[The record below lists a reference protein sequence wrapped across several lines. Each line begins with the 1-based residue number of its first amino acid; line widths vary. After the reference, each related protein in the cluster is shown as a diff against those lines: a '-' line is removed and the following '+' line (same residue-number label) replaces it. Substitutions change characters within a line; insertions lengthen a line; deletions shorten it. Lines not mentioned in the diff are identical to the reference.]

1 MRTPSLVFLMPRPR
15 STLLITLV
23 AGTGILLLVAALG
36 LALQRGVG
44 GSATGREDA
53 ALTSAPPFTLTRFDG
68 GTFDFA
74 RENQQPVFV
83 YFWASW
89 CVPCQTEA
97 PIIESLWREYRDR
110 GYVFLGVNMWDQ
122 PEDARQF
129 VSQYRLTFPVVAD
142 EARAVYVEYGVQGLP
157 TAFFVAPGG
166 AVRTKYTGP
175 MDERTLRGLLDEIA
189 PGGRS

>member
-1 MRTPSLVFLMPRPR
+1 MARSRP
-15 STLLITLV
+15 TLLITLAV
-23 AGTGILLLVAALG
+23 GAGLLVLLAALAA
-36 LALQRGVG
+36 ALNSGVG
-44 GSATGREDA
+44 GAGGGRSDA
-53 ALTSAPPFTLTRFDG
+53 AITSAPAFTLAQFDG

-74 RENQQPVFV
+74 RENGDRPVFV

-89 CVPCQTEA
+89 CVPCQAEA
-97 PIIESLWREYRDR
+97 PVIEALWHEYRDR
-110 GYVFLGVNMWDQ
+110 GYVFLGINMWDQ
-122 PEDARQF
+122 PDDARKF

-166 AVRTKYTGP
+166 QVRSQYSGP
-175 MDERTLRGLLDEIA
+175 LDERTLRGLLDEIA

>member
-1 MRTPSLVFLMPRPR
+1 MARPRPA
-15 STLLITLV
+15 LLITLI
-23 AGTGILLLVAALG
+23 AGAGLLLLLG
-36 LALQRGVG
+36 TLAIALQRGVG
-44 GSATGREDA
+44 GSAQGRTETS
-53 ALTSAPPFTLTRFDG
+53 LSSAPGFTLTQFDG

-74 RENQQPVFV
+74 RENQDRPVFI

-97 PIIESLWREYRDR
+97 PVIEALWPEYRDR

-129 VSQYRLTFPVVAD
+129 VRQYRLSFPVVAD

-166 AVRTKYTGP
+166 AVRSQFTGP
-175 MDERTLRGLLDEIA
+175 LDERTLRGLLDEIA
-189 PGGRS
+189 PGGRP

>member
-1 MRTPSLVFLMPRPR
+1 MARPRPA
-15 STLLITLV
+15 LLITLI
-23 AGTGILLLVAALG
+23 AGAGFLLLLGALAV
-36 LALQRGVG
+36 ALQRGVG
-44 GSATGREDA
+44 GSAQGRTEA
-53 ALTSAPPFTLTRFDG
+53 AITSAPPFILTRFDG

-74 RENQQPVFV
+74 RENQRPVFI

-97 PIIESLWREYRDR
+97 PVIETLWQEYQNR
-110 GYVFLGVNMWDQ
+110 GYVFLGVNIWDQ

-129 VSQYRLTFPVVAD
+129 VKQYRLTFPVVAD

-166 AVRTKYTGP
+166 AVRSQFSGP
-175 MDERTLRGLLDEIA
+175 LDERTLRELLDEIA
-189 PGGRS
+189 PGGRP

>member
-1 MRTPSLVFLMPRPR
+1 MARPRPA
-15 STLLITLV
+15 LLITLA
-23 AGTGILLLVAALG
+23 AGAGLLLLLAALAI
-36 LALQRGVG
+36 ALSRGVG
-44 GSATGREDA
+44 GAVEGRTDA
-53 ALTSAPPFTLTRFDG
+53 AITSAPAFTLTRFDG
-68 GTFDFA
+68 EPFDFA
-74 RENQQPVFV
+74 RENQKPVFI

-97 PIIESLWREYRDR
+97 PVIEALWPEYRDR

-122 PEDARQF
+122 PEDARKF
-129 VSQYRLTFPVVAD
+129 VSDYRLSFPVVAD

-166 AVRTKYTGP
+166 VVRSQFSGP
-175 MDERTLRGLLDEIA
+175 MDEGTLRGLLEEIA

>member
-1 MRTPSLVFLMPRPR
+1 MARPRPA
-15 STLLITLV
+15 LLITLV
-23 AGTGILLLVAALG
+23 AGAGFLLLLGG
-36 LALQRGVG
+36 LAVALHRGVG
-44 GSATGREDA
+44 GSAVGRQEA
-53 ALTSAPPFTLTRFDG
+53 ALTVAPSFTLTRLDG
-68 GTFDFA
+68 ELFDFA
-74 RENQQPVFV
+74 EENRERPVFI

-97 PIIESLWREYRDR
+97 PVIEALWPQYRDR

-122 PEDARQF
+122 PEDARRF
-129 VSQYRLTFPVVAD
+129 VNEYRLSFPVVAD

-166 AVRTKYTGP
+166 AVRAQFTGP
-175 MDERTLRGLLDEIA
+175 LDEGTLRGLLDEIA

>member
-1 MRTPSLVFLMPRPR
+1 MARPRPA
-15 STLLITLV
+15 LLITL
-23 AGTGILLLVAALG
+23 ALGGGLLLLLSALAVAMSH
-36 LALQRGVG
+36 GVG
-44 GSATGREDA
+44 GPVQGRTDAT
-53 ALTSAPPFTLTRFDG
+53 LTSAPAFTLTQLDG

-97 PIIESLWREYRDR
+97 PVIEGLWREYRDR

-129 VSQYRLTFPVVAD
+129 VSEYRLTFPIVAD
-142 EARAVYVEYGVQGLP
+142 EARAVYVDYGVQGLP

-166 AVRTKYTGP
+166 AVRSQFSGLL
-175 MDERTLRGLLDEIA
+175 DERTLRGLLDEIA

>member
-1 MRTPSLVFLMPRPR
+1 MARPRPA
-15 STLLITLV
+15 LLITLI
-23 AGTGILLLVAALG
+23 AGAGFLLLLSALAV
-36 LALQRGVG
+36 ALQRGVG
-44 GSATGREDA
+44 DPIEARLEA
-53 ALTSAPPFTLTRFDG
+53 ALVSAPAFTLTQFDG
-68 GTFDFA
+68 ETVDFA
-74 RENQQPVFV
+74 RENQRPVFI

-97 PIIESLWREYRDR
+97 PVIEALWAEYRDR

-129 VSQYRLTFPVVAD
+129 VKQYRLSFPVVAD

-166 AVRTKYTGP
+166 AVRSQFTGP
-175 MDERTLRGLLDEIA
+175 LDERTLRGLLDEIA
-189 PGGRS
+189 PGGRP